1 MKAEHLKE
9 IGKIALVSLV
19 VAMAYDKVIKPMIL
33 QKFIP
38 SY

>member
-19 VAMAYDKVIKPMIL
+19 VVIAYDKIIKPMVL
-33 QKFIP
+33 QKFIKT
-38 SY
+38 Y